1 MTKVLQPA
9 VGQPPA
15 REPAVPVLEATGLG
29 RRYGRTWALR
39 DCSLRLPRGRVVAL
53 VGPNGAGK
61 TTLMQL
67 AVGLLSP
74 TTGTLRVIGHRA
86 GSPAAL
92 GRVAFV
98 AQDKP
103 LYREFTV
110 AELLRFGRELNPHW
124 DQRFAEKRLETL
136 EIPLDRKAGKL
147 SGGQQAQVAIT
158 LALAKTPELLLL
170 DEPLANLDPLARR
183 EVMQDLMVTVA
194 DREVTAVLSS
204 HVLADL
210 EAVCDHLVLLARG
223 HLQVAGDIEDLLAGH
238 KLLVGRRRQ
247 DDPPP
252 GPHTVIS
259 ASFTARQASYL
270 VRLDG
275 PVHDPHWDVRDVS
288 LEELVLAY
296 MRTPDAAA
304 LPRPVPAAGGG
315 QTAEPTG
322 GA

>member
-1 MTKVLQPA
+1 VTTVLE
-9 VGQPPA
+9 PPA
-15 REPAVPVLEATGLG
+15 LEATGLG

-39 DCSLRLPRGRVVAL
+39 GCSLRLPRGRVVAL

-61 TTLMQL
+61 TTLMHL
-67 AVGLLSP
+67 AVGVLSP
-74 TTGTLRVIGHRA
+74 SAGTLRIVGEQA

-110 AELLRFGRELNPHW
+110 AELLRFGRELNPRW
-124 DQRFAEKRLETL
+124 DQGFAQKRLEAL
-136 EIPLDRKAGKL
+136 EIPLDRKAGRL

-158 LALAKTPELLLL
+158 LALAKVPDLLLL
-170 DEPLANLDPLARR
+170 DEPLGNLDPLARR
-183 EVMQDLMVTVA
+183 EVMQGLMTTVA

-210 EAVCDHLVLLARG
+210 VEVCDHLILLARG
-223 HLQVAGDIEDLLAGH
+223 QLRVTGDIEDLLREH
-238 KLLVGRRRQ
+238 KLLVGRRREG
-247 DDPPP
+247 DPPP
-252 GPHTVIS
+252 SPHTVVS
-259 ASFTARQASYL
+259 ASFTQRQATYL

-275 PVHDPHWDVRDVS
+275 QVRDPHWDVRDVA

-304 LPRPVPAAGGG
+304 LPRPALAAGGRA
-315 QTAEPTG
+315 TEPTG
-322 GA
+322 GI

>member
-1 MTKVLQPA
+1 MNRVPEPA
-9 VGQPPA
+9 VGGPPA
-15 REPAVPVLEATGLG
+15 LEATGLG
-29 RRYGRTWALR
+29 RRYGRSWALR

-67 AVGLLSP
+67 AVGVLSP
-74 TTGTLRVIGHRA
+74 TAGTLRVVGEQA
-86 GSPAAL
+86 GSRAAL

-103 LYREFTV
+103 LYREWTV
-110 AELLRFGRELNPHW
+110 AELLRFGRELNPRF
-124 DQRFAEKRLETL
+124 DQGFADKRLEAL
-136 EIPLDRKAGKL
+136 EIPLDRRAGRL

-158 LALAKTPELLLL
+158 LALAKLPELLLL
-170 DEPLANLDPLARR
+170 DEPLGNLDPLARC
-183 EVMQDLMVTVA
+183 EVMQGLMATVA

-210 EAVCDHLVLLARG
+210 AEVCDHLVLLARG
-223 HLQVAGDIEDLLAGH
+223 RLQVAGDIEDLLREH
-238 KLLVGRRRQ
+238 RLLVGRRR
-247 DDPPP
+247 DGDPPP
-252 GPHTVIS
+252 APHTVVS
-259 ASFTARQASYL
+259 GSFTARQASYL
-270 VRLDG
+270 VRQDG
-275 PVHDPHWDVRDVS
+275 RVLDPHWDVREVS

-304 LPRPVPAAGGG
+304 LPRPALAAGGR
-315 QTAEPTG
+315 ATG

>member
-1 MTKVLQPA
+1 MNGILEPA
-9 VGQPPA
+9 DGAPPA
-15 REPAVPVLEATGLG
+15 LEATGLG
-29 RRYGRTWALR
+29 RRYGRIWALR

-67 AVGLLSP
+67 AVGILSP
-74 TTGTLRVIGHRA
+74 TAGTLRVVGEQA
-86 GSPAAL
+86 GSRAAL

-110 AELLRFGRELNPHW
+110 AELLRFGRELNPRF
-124 DQRFAEKRLETL
+124 DQGFAHKRLETL

-158 LALAKTPELLLL
+158 LALAKLPELLLL
-170 DEPLANLDPLARR
+170 DEPLGNLDPLARR
-183 EVMQDLMVTVA
+183 EVMQGLMATVA

-210 EAVCDHLVLLARG
+210 AEVCDHLILLTRG
-223 HLQVAGDIEDLLAGH
+223 RLQVAGDIEDLLSQH
-238 KLLVGRRRQ
+238 KLLVGRRR
-247 DDPPP
+247 DGDPPP
-252 GPHTVIS
+252 APHTVVS
-259 ASFTARQASYL
+259 ESFTARQASYL

-275 PVHDPHWDVRDVS
+275 RALDPHWDVRDVS

-296 MRTPDAAA
+296 MRTPDAAVI
-304 LPRPVPAAGGG
+304 PRPALAAGGRA
-315 QTAEPTG
+315 AEPTG